1 MALSS
6 YVPTGV
12 CCHPLACGGHKG
24 CSHFKHSW
32 GVTDRH
38 GSAGGSSAVCPLLA
52 LQSFSAGDCADLE
65 ADLSHAVEM
74 HSWMYCKGAPESP
87 VKYDTATE
95 RNEVGF
101 HLLMYEDLQA
111 TPIDLSTCTIALHI
125 FQLNEDGP
133 SSENLEEET
142 ENIIAA
148 NHWVLPAAE
157 FHGLWDSLV
166 YDVEVKSHLLD
177 YVMTT
182 LLFSDRNVNSTLI
195 SWNRVVLLHVSLD
208 SKRTK
213 GLSGIERNFELQPG
227 PPGTGKTSL
236 CKALAQKLT
245 VRLSSRYRYGQLIE
259 INSHSLFSKWFS
271 ESGKLVTKMFQKIQ
285 ELIDDRDALVFVLID
300 EVESLT
306 AARNACKAGTEPSDA
321 IRVVNAVL
329 TQIDQIKRIL
339 LWVLGSPQRSSEAC
353 LLSAYGVRAKHSNV
367 VILTT
372 SNITERID
380 VAFVDRADIKQYI
393 GPPSAAAIFKIYLS
407 CLEELMKCQIIYP
420 RQQLL
425 TLRELEMIGFIENN
439 VSKKS
444 EGLSGRVL
452 RKLPFLAHAL
462 FVQAPTVTI
471 EGFLHALSLAVDK
484 QFEEKRKLSACV

>member
-1 MALSS
+1 M
-6 YVPTGV
+6 
-12 CCHPLACGGHKG
+12 
-24 CSHFKHSW
+24 
-32 GVTDRH
+32 
-38 GSAGGSSAVCPLLA
+38 
-52 LQSFSAGDCADLE
+52 Q
-65 ADLSHAVEM
+65 
-74 HSWMYCKGAPESP
+74 
-87 VKYDTATE
+87 
-95 RNEVGF
+95 
-101 HLLMYEDLQA
+101 
-111 TPIDLSTCTIALHI
+111 PIDLSTCTVALHI

-148 NHWVLPAAE
+148 NHWVLPAVE

-166 YDVEVKSHLLD
+166 YDVEVKSHLFPFVYSVVNATSIVGGNLLQHRFKRVCLD
-177 YVMTT
+177 FV
-182 LLFSDRNVNSTLI
+182 I
-195 SWNRVVLLHVSLD
+195 
-208 SKRTK
+208 
-213 GLSGIERNFELQPG
+213 G

-245 VRLSSRYRYGQLIE
+245 IRLSNRYQYGQLIE

-285 ELIDDRDALVFVLID
+285 DFIDDKDALVFVLID

-306 AARNACKAGTEPSDA
+306 AARNACRAGTEPSDA

-329 TQIDQIKRIL
+329 TQIDQIKR
-339 LWVLGSPQRSSEAC
+339 
-353 LLSAYGVRAKHSNV
+353 HSNV

-439 VSKKS
+439 VSRLSLLLSEISRKS

-462 FVQAPTVTI
+462 YVQAPTVTI
-471 EGFLHALSLAVDK
+471 EGFLQALSLAVDR
-484 QFEEKRKLSACV
+484 QFEERKKLSAHV